1 MQTSLCTDES
11 LNDSGPARPGS
22 GRDLLSLAAC
32 VLSLVSVAAMHWA
45 IDGESR
51 LPLEPTSKVVI
62 AELHRLGGRA
72 WADEAGRVIRVELAR
87 VPIEDDDL
95 EILSKL
101 PHLQWLNLR
110 GINVFNGTV
119 TNDGLRHISGLTQLR
134 SLNLSANRRLNS
146 PSLFH
151 IRNLKRLEWLNLTGT
166 KIGNEGL
173 VHLRELP
180 RLKRLWL
187 PSQTWRR
194 GDQGQQIWVP
204 GGVTVDGL
212 VHLAGSSIEYLEGS
226 FGGDEM
232 VKRLG
237 AIPNLSHYHVTWD
250 SPSDRDLVHLQNW
263 KRMKALQVNLN
274 DGWKDSSR
282 LHLLKGLANLRTLD
296 LSSAKIGNNPAD
308 WSGLAVL
315 GKLRQLDG
323 LRLSGVRD
331 DALDAL
337 PQMESLR
344 RLDLTCSTITGSGFA
359 ELARFANLRELALDR
374 FTVTD
379 EGLALLRHVPQLQ
392 VLHLDTTPFRGE
404 GFSWMYP
411 GTDGRTAAD
420 VAFTNDGLR
429 HLKHLPNLRVLL
441 LNEVAVTNAGLAH
454 LQHVESLEV
463 LSMQKCRITDA
474 GLVHL
479 RGLMNLKN
487 LSFDGSTVTI
497 EAAAELHK
505 LIPTC
510 HISDNWCCGCL
521 AFSPIDPNYE
531 PDPSAQMTQPH

>member
-1 MQTSLCTDES
+1 MQKPHSAAVASD
-11 LNDSGPARPGS
+11 DGDFADPGT
-22 GRDLLSLAAC
+22 GHCLLSLAAC
-32 VLSLVSVAAMHWA
+32 VGSLLSVTALMWA
-45 IDGESR
+45 FDDQVTFE
-51 LPLEPTSKVVI
+51 PEPTSKEVI

-87 VPIEDDDL
+87 IPIRDDDL
-95 EILSKL
+95 AILSKL
-101 PHLQWLNLR
+101 PHLQSLNLR
-110 GINVFNGTV
+110 GINVFKGTLS
-119 TNDGLRHISGLTQLR
+119 NDGLRHLSGLTQLR
-134 SLNLSANRRLNS
+134 SLNLSANRLLNS
-146 PSLFH
+146 LSLFH

-166 KIGNEGL
+166 RIGNEGL
-173 VHLRELP
+173 IHLRELP

-194 GDQGQQIWVP
+194 GDQGEQIWVP
-204 GGVTVDGL
+204 GGVTIDGL

-226 FGGDEM
+226 FSGDEM
-232 VKRLG
+232 CERLG

-250 SPSDRDLVHLQNW
+250 SPSDRDLIHLQNW

-282 LHLLKGLANLRTLD
+282 LHLLKGLSNLRTLD
-296 LSSAKIGNNPAD
+296 LSSAKIGDNPAD

-315 GKLRQLDG
+315 GELPQLDG

-331 DALDAL
+331 DALAAL
-337 PQMESLR
+337 PQMDSLR

-359 ELARFANLRELALDR
+359 ELARFPNLRELALDR

-379 EGLALLRHVPQLQ
+379 EGLAQLRHVPQLHD
-392 VLHLDTTPFRGE
+392 LHLDTTPFRGD

-411 GTDGRTAAD
+411 GSHGRTAAD
-420 VAFTNDGLR
+420 VTFTNEGLR
-429 HLKHLPNLRVLL
+429 HLKHMPNLRVLF
-441 LNEVAVTNAGLAH
+441 LNEVGVTDAGLAH

-463 LSMQKCRITDA
+463 LAMQNARITDA

-479 RGLMNLKN
+479 RGLLNLES
-487 LSFDGSTVTI
+487 LSFEGSTVTI
-497 EAAAELHK
+497 DAAAELHK
-505 LIPTC
+505 RIPTC

-521 AFSPIDPNYE
+521 AFSAIDPNYE
-531 PDPSAQMTQPH
+531 SAPSAQMTEPD

>member
-1 MQTSLCTDES
+1 MQTSCWTDEPID
-11 LNDSGPARPGS
+11 DSGLARPES
-22 GRDLLSLAAC
+22 ARYLLSLAAC
-32 VLSLVSVAAMHWA
+32 VVSLVSVAAMLWA
-45 IDGESR
+45 CDGNRR
-51 LPLEPTSKVVI
+51 LPPEPTSKAVI
-62 AELHRLGGRA
+62 AELHRLGGRV

-87 VPIEDDDL
+87 VPIGDDDL
-95 EILSKL
+95 AILSKL

-110 GINVFNGTV
+110 GINVFKGTLS
-119 TNDGLRHISGLTQLR
+119 NEGLRHISGLTQLR

-151 IRNLKRLEWLNLTGT
+151 IRNLKNLEWLNLTGT
-166 KIGNEGL
+166 RIGNEGL
-173 VHLRELP
+173 IHLRELP

-194 GDQGQQIWVP
+194 GDQGEQIWVP
-204 GGVTVDGL
+204 GGVTIDGL

-232 VKRLG
+232 CERLG

-263 KRMKALQVNLN
+263 KRMKALQVSLN

-282 LHLLKGLANLRTLD
+282 LHLLKGLSNLRTLD
-296 LSSAKIGNNPAD
+296 LSSAKIGNDPAD

-331 DALDAL
+331 DALAAL
-337 PQMESLR
+337 PQMDSLR

-359 ELARFANLRELALDR
+359 ALARFPNLRELALDR

-379 EGLALLRHVPQLQ
+379 DGLAQLRHVPQLHD
-392 VLHLDTTPFRGE
+392 LHLDTTPFRGD

-411 GTDGRTAAD
+411 GSHGRTAAD
-420 VAFTNDGLR
+420 VTFTNDGLR
-429 HLKHLPNLRVLL
+429 HLKHMPNLRVLF
-441 LNEVAVTNAGLAH
+441 LNEVAVTDAGLAH
-454 LQHVESLEV
+454 LQHVESLEC
-463 LSMQKCRITDA
+463 LAMQNAAITDA

-479 RGLMNLKN
+479 RGLLNLES
-487 LSFDGSTVTI
+487 LSFEGSKVTI
-497 EAAAELHK
+497 DAADELHK
-505 LIPTC
+505 LIPNCT
-510 HISDNWCCGCL
+510 SATTGAAAAWP
-521 AFSPIDPNYE
+521 FSRSVSIVNE
-531 PDPSAQMTQPH
+531 QS

>member
-1 MQTSLCTDES
+1 MKTPTSTDEPLDARGS
-11 LNDSGPARPGS
+11 THLGPARC
-22 GRDLLSLAAC
+22 LLPLAAC
-32 VLSLVSVAAMHWA
+32 VVSLLSVTALMWA
-45 IDGESR
+45 FDGQITVK
-51 LPLEPTSKVVI
+51 PEPTSKEVI

-72 WADEAGRVIRVELAR
+72 WADDAGRVIRVELAR
-87 VPIEDDDL
+87 VPIGDDDL
-95 EILSKL
+95 AILSKL
-101 PHLQWLNLR
+101 PHLQSLNLR
-110 GINVFNGTV
+110 GINVFKGTLS
-119 TNDGLRHISGLTQLR
+119 NDGLRHISGLTQLR
-134 SLNLSANRRLNS
+134 ALNLSANGLLNS
-146 PSLFH
+146 LSLVH
-151 IRNLKRLEWLNLTGT
+151 IRNLKNLEWLNLTGT
-166 KIGNEGL
+166 RIGNEGL
-173 VHLRELP
+173 IHLRGLP

-194 GDQGQQIWVP
+194 GDQGEQIWVP

-232 VKRLG
+232 CKRLG
-237 AIPNLSHYHVTWD
+237 AIPNLSRYHVTWD

-263 KRMKALQVNLN
+263 KRMKAFQVNLS

-282 LHLLKGLANLRTLD
+282 LHLLKGLANLRALD
-296 LSSAKIGNNPAD
+296 LSAAKIGNNPAD
-308 WSGLAVL
+308 WSGLAAL
-315 GKLRQLDG
+315 GKLLQLDG

-331 DALDAL
+331 DALAAL

-359 ELARFANLRELALDR
+359 ELARFPNLRELALDR

-379 EGLALLRHVPQLQ
+379 EGLAQLRHVPQLQ

-411 GTDGRTAAD
+411 GSRGRTAAD
-420 VAFTNDGLR
+420 VTFTNDGLR
-429 HLKHLPNLRVLL
+429 HLKHMPNLRVLF
-441 LNEVAVTNAGLAH
+441 LNEVAVSDAGLAH

-463 LSMQKCRITDA
+463 LAMQNATITDA

-479 RGLMNLKN
+479 RGLLNLES
-487 LSFDGSTVTI
+487 LSFEGSKVTI
-497 EAAAELHK
+497 DAAAELHK

-521 AFSPIDPNYE
+521 AFQPIE
-531 PDPSAQMTQPH
+531 PDRE